1 MGKRKTK
8 KVEVKKSKV
17 PKLDKEFS
25 CPFCNNVKTVGVRMN
40 HKERLGHLSC
50 RVCGVEYTSRIGKFD
65 EAVDIYSNWI
75 DKCYEVNNMAQS
87 TSSSAT
93 DQLIMNENG
102 RLIGDNNDIKAT
114 QGAGNSDLVNSM
126 IYSRSKKKISFS
138 MDDNINEDNYSNENL
153 SRDLRNLNP
162 DEDEED
168 DYEDLKDFIVNDNE
182 EETKRND
189 DNKQLPQLSNDE
201 IIEKMKKDLEINKS
215 RKIKEDSGIFDIN
228 DITKSSSM
236 AKSFTVNEDDGLFSD

>member
-17 PKLDKEFS
+17 PKLDKEFN

-75 DKCYEVNNMAQS
+75 DKCYEVNSMEQT
-87 TSSSAT
+87 TSSSAVEQPILSEDCALT
-93 DQLIMNENG
+93 G
-102 RLIGDNNDIKAT
+102 HSGDNKIS
-114 QGAGNSDLVNSM
+114 QGLGNGDLVNNM
-126 IYSRSKKKISFS
+126 IYSRNQKKISFT
-138 MDDNINEDNYSNENL
+138 MDDDINEDRYSNENS
-153 SRDLRNLNP
+153 SRGLRRMK
-162 DEDEED
+162 EDEED
-168 DYEDLKDFIVNDNE
+168 DYDDLRDFIVSDDEEEAKDNDNS
-182 EETKRND
+182 
-189 DNKQLPQLSNDE
+189 KQQPKSSNDE

-215 RKIKEDSGIFDIN
+215 RKIKEDSGVFDIN
-228 DITKSSSM
+228 NITKSSSM
-236 AKSFTVNEDDGLFSD
+236 PKSFTVNEDDDLFSD